1 MSYLF
6 DETDDASGWGMDQL
20 PGDVYDNAKMQ
31 ASNMSSDVLA
41 WTGDL
46 IKFGVTKLID
56 NRTGPVAVA
65 GNSNPG
71 SFAGSNGRTYPQDIA
86 ERGSGTTMDVN
97 ENKSGGVNSGGI
109 SPMMLLLLAGVAFL
123 ALKG

>member
-6 DETDDASGWGMDQL
+6 DENADASGWGMDQL

-31 ASNMSSDVLA
+31 ASSMSTDLMA

-71 SFAGSNGRTYPQDIA
+71 SFAGANGATYPQDIA
-86 ERGSGTTMDVN
+86 QRSPSVGGGS
-97 ENKSGGVNSGGI
+97 NSGAVNQGGM
-109 SPMMLLLLAGVAFL
+109 SSTMLLLLAGVAFM